1 MDALSRKPMQG
12 VYNIIRF
19 NWHFF
24 VMAIGGI
31 ITLLLLAK
39 YGSPILQALLI
50 AIAIGMLLS
59 MIISLTVS
67 WYVYDRS
74 ALYTLNWMP
83 ATLSHPQAHIVNIH
97 AGFDETSAL
106 LARKYP
112 DASLTVFDFYDPQLH
127 TEVSIRR
134 ARKAY
139 LPYPGTQAINTSH
152 IPLEAN
158 TVDHIY
164 LILAAHE
171 IRSDEERTRLFTQL
185 KNALRSN
192 GAITVV
198 EHLRDVNNFLAY
210 NIGAFHFLSR
220 YTWHNTFAQA
230 GLQVDN
236 NFSLTPFIAVY
247 TLTK

>member
-1 MDALSRKPMQG
+1 MQG

-24 VMAIGGI
+24 VIAIIGI
-31 ITLLLLAK
+31 IALLLLAK
-39 YGSPILQALLI
+39 YLATILQVLLI
-50 AIAIGMLLS
+50 VAAVGMLLT
-59 MIISLTVS
+59 MIISLAVS

-74 ALYTLNWMP
+74 TLYTLNWLP
-83 ATLSHPQAHIVNIH
+83 PTLSRPQAHIVNIH

-106 LARKYP
+106 LAKKYP

-127 TEVSIRR
+127 TEVSIHR

-139 LPYPGTQAINTSH
+139 PPYSGTQAISTEH

-158 TVDHIY
+158 TVDHIF

-171 IRSDEERTRLFTQL
+171 IRNDEERVRLFTQL
-185 KNALRSN
+185 KNALRPN
-192 GAITVV
+192 GTITVA
-198 EHLRDVNNFLAY
+198 EHLRDINNFLAY

-220 YTWHNTFAQA
+220 RTWHNTFAQA

>member
-1 MDALSRKPMQG
+1 MQG

-24 VMAIGGI
+24 VIAISGV

-39 YGSPILQALLI
+39 YLHPILQALLI
-50 AIAIGMLLS
+50 VAAVSVLFTI
-59 MIISLTVS
+59 IISLAVS

-74 ALYTLNWMP
+74 PLYTLNWLP
-83 ATLSHPQAHIVNIH
+83 ATLPQPQARIVNIH

-106 LARKYP
+106 LAKKYP
-112 DASLTVFDFYDPQLH
+112 DASLTVFDFYDPRLH
-127 TEVSIRR
+127 TEVSIHR

-139 LPYPGTQAINTSH
+139 PPYPGTQAISTVH
-152 IPLEAN
+152 IPLESN
-158 TVDHIY
+158 TVDHVY

-171 IRSDEERTRLFTQL
+171 IRNDEERATFFTQL
-185 KNALRSN
+185 KSALQPD
-192 GAITVV
+192 GTITVV
-198 EHLRDVNNFLAY
+198 EHLRDINNFLAY
-210 NIGAFHFLSR
+210 NIGAFHFLSSH
-220 YTWHNTFAQA
+220 TWHNTFTQA

-247 TLTK
+247 TLKK